1 MAPGP
6 KPRTDSRTAAILTG
20 DLVGSTEKPVRALE
34 RAMEALA
41 EAARGISAWTGAD
54 TRFTRYRGDGWQMH
68 VALPGLALRAALT
81 AFARLR
87 AADAGLATRAAIG
100 IGQIDSMGSGDLAD
114 AHGSAF
120 ETSGHAL
127 DRMPRTRRLTI
138 DGEGVT
144 PLHRVVVDLL
154 DERSARWTRE
164 QAEAMA
170 LHLAPDNPTLTDIAP
185 RLGISPQAVNYRL
198 AGAGGTAIR
207 HALRDWEAD
216 FAATTTAAGSAA

>member
-1 MAPGP
+1 MPGP
-6 KPRTDSRTAAILTG
+6 NLRAPSRMAAILTG
-20 DLVGSTEKPVRALE
+20 DLVGSTEKPVGALE
-34 RAMEALA
+34 GAMDALA
-41 EAARGISAWTGAD
+41 EAARGVSAWTGSD
-54 TRFTRYRGDGWQMH
+54 TRFTRYRGDGWQVH
-68 VALPGLALRAALT
+68 VALPGLALRAALSL
-81 AFARLR
+81 FASLR

-100 IGQIDSMGSGDLAD
+100 IGRVDSLGTADLSD

-144 PLHRVVVDLL
+144 TLHRIVVDLL
-154 DERSARWTRE
+154 DERSSRWSRE

-185 RLGISPQAVNYRL
+185 RLGITPQAVNYRL

-216 FAATTTAAGSAA
+216 FAATAGNAA

>member
-6 KPRTDSRTAAILTG
+6 PPRTAAILTG
-20 DLVGSTEKPVRALE
+20 DFVGSTDAPVDALE
-34 RAMEALA
+34 RAMQALSDT
-41 EAARGISAWTGAD
+41 ARSISAWTGAD
-54 TRFTRYRGDGWQMH
+54 TRFTRFRGDGWQMH
-68 VALPGLALRAALT
+68 VALPGLALRAAL
-81 AFARLR
+81 AAVARLR

-100 IGQIDSMGSGDLAD
+100 IGQVDSMGSGDLAD
-114 AHGSAF
+114 AHGPAF

-144 PLHRVVVDLL
+144 ALHRIVVDLL

-170 LHLAPDNPTLTDIAP
+170 LHLTPDNPTLTDIAP

-207 HALRDWEAD
+207 HALRDWEAA
-216 FAATTTAAGSAA
+216 FATPSAATASHSAA

>member
-1 MAPGP
+1 MASEL
-6 KPRTDSRTAAILTG
+6 TSESRTAAILTG
-20 DLVGSTEKPVRALE
+20 DLVGSTEKPVVALE
-34 RAMEALA
+34 RAMQTLA
-41 EAARGISAWTGAD
+41 DAARGISAWTGAD
-54 TRFTRYRGDGWQMH
+54 ARFTRFRGDGWQMH
-68 VALPGLALRAALT
+68 VALPGLALRAAL
-81 AFARLR
+81 AVFARLR

-100 IGQIDSMGSGDLAD
+100 VGRIDRMGARTLAD
-114 AHGSAF
+114 AHGTAF
-120 ETSGHAL
+120 EFSGHAL

-144 PLHRVVVDLL
+144 PLHRIVVDLL
-154 DERSARWTRE
+154 DERSARWSRE

-216 FAATTTAAGSAA
+216 FAAGTAAAGSAA

>member
-1 MAPGP
+1 MSPGST
-6 KPRTDSRTAAILTG
+6 PRTEPSTTAVVTG

-34 RAMEALA
+34 RAMEVLA
-41 EAARGISAWTGAD
+41 EAARGISAWAGAD
-54 TRFTRYRGDGWQMH
+54 TRFTRYRGDGWQMR

-81 AFARLR
+81 AFAGLR

-100 IGQIDSMGSGDLAD
+100 IGRVDSIGTGDLSD
-114 AHGSAF
+114 AHGAAF
-120 ETSGHAL
+120 ESSGHAL

-144 PLHRVVVDLL
+144 PLHRIVVDLL
-154 DERSARWTRE
+154 DERSSRWTRE

-185 RLGISPQAVNYRL
+185 RLRISPQAVNYRL

-216 FAATTTAAGSAA
+216 FATTTTGSAA

>member
-1 MAPGP
+1 MAQGREPEST
-6 KPRTDSRTAAILTG
+6 KAAILTG
-20 DLVGSTEKPVRALE
+20 DLVGSTEKPVGTLE
-34 RAMEALA
+34 HAMQALA
-41 EAARGISAWTGAD
+41 EAARGVSVWAGAD

-68 VALPGLALRAALT
+68 VAIPGLALRAALFV
-81 AFARLR
+81 FARLR
-87 AADAGLATRAAIG
+87 ASDAGLATRAAIG
-100 IGQIDSMGSGDLAD
+100 IGRIEGVGSEDLGD

-144 PLHRVVVDLL
+144 ALHRIIVDLL
-154 DERSARWTRE
+154 DERTARWSRE

-216 FAATTTAAGSAA
+216 FASTAAAAGSAA

>member
-1 MAPGP
+1 MAPAA
-6 KPRTDSRTAAILTG
+6 KPRAGTAAILTG
-20 DLVGSTEKPVRALE
+20 DLVGSTEKPVAALE
-34 RAMEALA
+34 QAMQALA
-41 EAARGISAWTGAD
+41 ETARGISAWTGAD
-54 TRFTRYRGDGWQMH
+54 TRFTRYRGDGWQIY
-68 VALPGLALRAALT
+68 VAVPGLGLRAALT
-81 AFARLR
+81 IIARLR

-100 IGQIDSMGSGDLAD
+100 IGRIDGMGSGDLAD
-114 AHGSAF
+114 GHGPAF

-127 DRMPRTRRLTI
+127 DRMPRTRRLVI
-138 DGEGVT
+138 DGDGVT
-144 PLHRVVVDLL
+144 TLHRIVVDLL
-154 DERSARWTRE
+154 DERTARWTRE

-216 FAATTTAAGSAA
+216 FAGAAAGNAA

>member
-1 MAPGP
+1 MAPGSKP
-6 KPRTDSRTAAILTG
+6 KTESRTAAILTG
-20 DLVGSTEKPVRALE
+20 DLVGSTEKPVGALE
-34 RAMEALA
+34 HAMQALA
-41 EAARGISAWTGAD
+41 EAAGGISAWAGAD

-100 IGQIDSMGSGDLAD
+100 IGRVDSIGSADLAD

-120 ETSGHAL
+120 EASGHAL

-144 PLHRVVVDLL
+144 TLHRIVVDLL
-154 DERSARWTRE
+154 DERTARWSRE

-185 RLGISPQAVNYRL
+185 CLGISPQAVNYRL

-216 FAATTTAAGSAA
+216 FAATTAAGSAA

>member
-1 MAPGP
+1 MSLRDDP
-6 KPRTDSRTAAILTG
+6 DTAVLTG
-20 DLVGSTEKPVRALE
+20 DLIGSTEAAPEALE
-34 RAMEALA
+34 RAMAVLA
-41 EAARGISAWTGAD
+41 DAARGVSGWTAGAD

-68 VALPGLALRAALT
+68 VAEPGLALRAALVLT
-81 AFARLR
+81 ARLR

-100 IGQIDSMGSGDLAD
+100 IGRVDSMGSGDLAD
-114 AHGSAF
+114 AHGPAF

-138 DGEGVT
+138 DGEGIT
-144 PLHRVVVDLL
+144 PLHRIVVDLL

-216 FAATTTAAGSAA
+216 FAAAATTAAGSAA

>member
-1 MAPGP
+1 MA
-6 KPRTDSRTAAILTG
+6 SRPQSPDPVATSAAILTG
-20 DLVGSTEKPVRALE
+20 DLVGSTEKPAAALE
-34 RAMEALA
+34 RAMQALA
-41 EAARGISAWTGAD
+41 EAALGVSAWVGAD

-68 VALPGLALRAALT
+68 VARPGLALRAALF

-100 IGQIDSMGSGDLAD
+100 IGRADDIGSEDLGDAR
-114 AHGSAF
+114 GSAF
-120 ETSGHAL
+120 EASGHAL

-144 PLHRVVVDLL
+144 ALHRIVVDLL
-154 DERSARWTRE
+154 DERTSRWSRE

-170 LHLAPDNPTLTDIAP
+170 LHLAPDNPTLADIAP

-198 AGAGGTAIR
+198 AGAGGMAIR

-216 FAATTTAAGSAA
+216 FARTAAGSSA

>member
-6 KPRTDSRTAAILTG
+6 KPRTEKAAAILTG
-20 DLVGSTEKPVRALE
+20 DVVGSTEKPVGALE

-41 EAARGISAWTGAD
+41 EAARGVSAWTGAD
-54 TRFTRYRGDGWQMH
+54 TRFTRYRGDGWQMQ
-68 VALPGLALRAALT
+68 VATPALGLRAALF

-100 IGQIDSMGSGDLAD
+100 IGRVDSMGSGDLAD
-114 AHGSAF
+114 AHGPAF

-138 DGEGVT
+138 DGAGVT
-144 PLHRVVVDLL
+144 TLHRIVVDLL
-154 DERSARWTRE
+154 DERTARWSRE

-185 RLGISPQAVNYRL
+185 LLKISPQAVNYRL

>member
-1 MAPGP
+1 MAPAA
-6 KPRTDSRTAAILTG
+6 KPRAGTAAILTG
-20 DLVGSTEKPVRALE
+20 DLVGSTEKPVAALE
-34 RAMEALA
+34 RAMQTLA
-41 EAARGISAWTGAD
+41 ETARGISAWTGAD
-54 TRFTRYRGDGWQMH
+54 TRFTRYRGDGWQIY
-68 VALPGLALRAALT
+68 VAVPGLGLRAALT
-81 AFARLR
+81 IIARLR

-100 IGQIDSMGSGDLAD
+100 IGRIDGMGSGDLAD
-114 AHGSAF
+114 GHGPAF

-127 DRMPRTRRLTI
+127 DRMPRTRRLVI
-138 DGEGVT
+138 DGDGVT
-144 PLHRVVVDLL
+144 TLHRIVVDLL
-154 DERSARWTRE
+154 DERTARWTRE

-216 FAATTTAAGSAA
+216 FAGAAAGNAA

>member
-1 MAPGP
+1 MAPAA
-6 KPRTDSRTAAILTG
+6 KPRAGTAAILTG
-20 DLVGSTEKPVRALE
+20 DLVGSTEKPVAALE
-34 RAMEALA
+34 QAMQALA
-41 EAARGISAWTGAD
+41 ETARGISAWTGAD
-54 TRFTRYRGDGWQMH
+54 TRFTRYRGDGWQIY
-68 VALPGLALRAALT
+68 VAVPGLGLRAALT
-81 AFARLR
+81 IIARLR

-100 IGQIDSMGSGDLAD
+100 IGRIDGMGSGDLAD
-114 AHGSAF
+114 GHGPAF

-127 DRMPRTRRLTI
+127 DRMPRTRRLVI
-138 DGEGVT
+138 DGDGVT
-144 PLHRVVVDLL
+144 TLHRIVVDLL
-154 DERSARWTRE
+154 DERTARWTRE

-216 FAATTTAAGSAA
+216 FAGTAAGNAA

>member
-34 RAMEALA
+34 RAMDALA

-100 IGQIDSMGSGDLAD
+100 IGRDRQ
-114 AHGSAF
+114 HGLGQ
-120 ETSGHAL
+120 TS
-127 DRMPRTRRLTI
+127 PTRTAPPSRPPAT
-138 DGEGVT
+138 
-144 PLHRVVVDLL
+144 
-154 DERSARWTRE
+154 RSTACRAPGASPSTAR
-164 QAEAMA
+164 
-170 LHLAPDNPTLTDIAP
+170 
-185 RLGISPQAVNYRL
+185 G
-198 AGAGGTAIR
+198 
-207 HALRDWEAD
+207 
-216 FAATTTAAGSAA
+216 